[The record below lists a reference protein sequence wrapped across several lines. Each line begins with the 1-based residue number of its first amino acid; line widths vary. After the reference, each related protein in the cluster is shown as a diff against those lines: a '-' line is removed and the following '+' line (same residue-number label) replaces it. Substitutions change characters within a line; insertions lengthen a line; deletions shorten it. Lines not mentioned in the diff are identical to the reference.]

1 MCRTGANAQSQFEKL
16 RIFAKMKLR
25 IIAKIKRHF
34 CFNPTEEMNTL
45 KKSDDP
51 GHLAIT
57 SSPSLKI
64 ILTTG
69 TGAAAYTQ
77 IQELQYLY
85 IY

>member
-1 MCRTGANAQSQFEKL
+1 
-16 RIFAKMKLR
+16 
-25 IIAKIKRHF
+25 
-34 CFNPTEEMNTL
+34 MNTL
-45 KKSDDP
+45 KKSEDP

-77 IQELQYLY
+77 IQELQYRTY
-85 IY
+85 IALGLRMRIRIIFER